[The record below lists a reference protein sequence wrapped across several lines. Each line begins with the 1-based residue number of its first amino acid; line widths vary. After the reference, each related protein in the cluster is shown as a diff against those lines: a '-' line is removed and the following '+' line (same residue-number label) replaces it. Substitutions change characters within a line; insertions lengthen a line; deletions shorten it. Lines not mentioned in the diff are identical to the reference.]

1 MSIRN
6 NRGITLLPL
15 ILMVVVFGAL
25 IGVGTGL
32 IKQRVQKNQ
41 LLKASETMTSAIQ
54 SILSWSIE
62 NGALPIWGDNTPDA
76 NIDEFCEIVKKTHD
90 PWHQGFIYIYAGGL
104 TSGSGGGICG
114 KTARGFPPS
123 VPPISPLPS

>member
-25 IGVGTGL
+25 IGVGTGV

-41 LLKASETMTSAIQ
+41 LLKASESMTSAIQ
-54 SILSWSIE
+54 SILQ
-62 NGALPIWGDNTPDA
+62 L
-76 NIDEFCEIVKKTHD
+76 VH
-90 PWHQGFIYIYAGGL
+90 
-104 TSGSGGGICG
+104 
-114 KTARGFPPS
+114 
-123 VPPISPLPS
+123 